1 MELTERER
9 TPDTAQRANV
19 LEIRD
24 LVKEFPSVRAVNEVS
39 FDIKRNTVHCLVGE
53 NGAGKST
60 LIKILTG
67 AYQRTSGKILLN
79 GEEYAPTSTKEA
91 KERGISTLFQELNVV
106 DQLTVEENLTL
117 GMEDTKFGFLRRT
130 DKINKIVS
138 VMNSLEPSIR
148 PGQLVSTL
156 SVAKKQIVEI
166 AKAVASESDIIIMDE
181 PTAALSEGEIARLFG
196 IIKGLRERNVTVIY
210 ISHRLDEIFE
220 LGDYVT
226 VMRDGRHIDTKPI
239 SEVKDRSELIKMM
252 IGKTV
257 FEQYTPRERDCDD
270 VILQVSHLSNHKLQD
285 ISFTVPRGEIAGFYG
300 LIGAGKTELARAI
313 YGADPYTGDIT
324 FKGKKLHPSPAEVIE
339 AGIALVPEERR
350 SQGLFTL
357 LTIRGNVP
365 VMNMKKISRAGFVN
379 GAQERE
385 VTLEYID
392 KLRIATSSIEK
403 EAAQLSGGNQQK
415 VVLSKCLFADADLL
429 MLDEPTRGI
438 DVGAKS
444 EIYSII
450 RQLAAEGKS
459 ILIFSSE
466 LPEVV
471 NICDTIYLLYDGRMQ
486 ETIRNGCDIDSEM
499 IMHAVSGVTAESGVT
514 PEKGDA

>member
-1 MELTERER
+1 VEPT
-9 TPDTAQRANV
+9 DNV

-24 LVKEFPSVRAVNEVS
+24 LVKDYPSVRAVNEVS

-67 AYQRTSGKILLN
+67 AVPRTSGVILLN
-79 GEEYAPTSTKEA
+79 GQGYVARNPKEA
-91 KERGISTLFQELNVV
+91 RDAGISTLFQELNVV

-117 GMEDTKFGFLRRT
+117 GVEDTRLGFLRKT
-130 DKINKIVS
+130 DKINKIVD
-138 VMNSLEPSIR
+138 VMNSIEPSIR

-166 AKAVASESDIIIMDE
+166 AKAVASESEIIIMDE
-181 PTAALSEGEIARLFG
+181 PTAALSEGEIARLFE
-196 IIKGLRERNVTVIY
+196 IIRGLRERNVTVIY

-226 VMRDGRHIDTKPI
+226 VMRDGRHIDTKPM

-257 FEQYTPRERDCDD
+257 FEQYTPREHDCED
-270 VILQVSHLSNHKLQD
+270 VILEVKDLTNYKLRGLSFSIRK
-285 ISFTVPRGEIAGFYG
+285 GEIAGFYG

-313 YGADPYTGDIT
+313 YGVDEYEGTIT
-324 FKGKKLHPSPAEVIE
+324 FKGQPLHGSPDKAIS

-350 SQGLFTL
+350 SQGLFTI

-365 VMNMKKISRAGFVN
+365 VMNMKKLSRAGFV
-379 GAQERE
+379 GAGKERE
-385 VTLEYID
+385 VTREYID
-392 KLRIATSSIEK
+392 KLKIATSSTEK
-403 EAAQLSGGNQQK
+403 EAAKLSGGNQQK
-415 VVLSKCLFADADLL
+415 VVLAKCLFADADLL

-444 EIYSII
+444 EIYSLI
-450 RQLAAEGKS
+450 RQLSAEGKS
-459 ILIFSSE
+459 IMIFSSE
-466 LPEVV
+466 LPEVM
-471 NICDTIYLLYDGRMQ
+471 NICDSIYLLYDGSLK
-486 ETIRNGCDIDSEM
+486 ETIRNGCDVDSEK
-499 IMHAVSGVTAESGVT
+499 IIHIVTGGE
-514 PEKGDA
+514 

>member
-1 MELTERER
+1 MELT
-9 TPDTAQRANV
+9 DNV
-19 LEIRD
+19 LEIRE
-24 LVKEFPSVRAVNEVS
+24 LVKDFPSVRAVNEVS

-67 AYQRTSGKILLN
+67 AYQRTSGTILLN
-79 GEEYAPTSTKEA
+79 GKEYAPASTKEA
-91 KERGISTLFQELNVV
+91 MEQGISTLFQELNVV

-117 GMEDTKFGFLRRT
+117 GEEDTKFGFLRRT
-130 DKINKIVS
+130 EKINKIVS

-148 PGQLVSTL
+148 PQQLVSTL

-166 AKAVASESDIIIMDE
+166 AKAVASEADIIIMDE
-181 PTAALSEGEIARLFG
+181 PTAALSEGEIARLFK
-196 IIKGLRERNVTVIY
+196 IIRSLRERNVTVIY

-226 VMRDGRHIDTKPI
+226 VMRDGRHIDTKPL
-239 SEVKDRSELIKMM
+239 SEVKDRSELIKLM

-270 VILQVSHLSNHKLQD
+270 IILQVNHLSNQKLQD
-285 ISFTVPRGEIAGFYG
+285 VSFSIRRGEIAGFYG
-300 LIGAGKTELARAI
+300 LVGAGKTELARAI
-313 YGADPYTGDIT
+313 YGADPYNGDII
-324 FKGKKLHPSPAEVIE
+324 FKGKKLSPTPDRVIE

-350 SQGLFTL
+350 SQGLFTI
-357 LTIRGNVP
+357 LTIRGNIP
-365 VMNMKKISRAGFVN
+365 VMNMKKISRGWFIN
-379 GAQERE
+379 GARERE

-392 KLRIATSSIEK
+392 KLRIATSSSEK
-403 EAAQLSGGNQQK
+403 AAAQLSGGNQQK
-415 VVLSKCLFADADLL
+415 VVLAKCLFADADLL
-429 MLDEPTRGI
+429 MMDEPTRGI

-450 RQLAAEGKS
+450 RQLAAQGKS

-471 NICDTIYLLYDGRMQ
+471 NICDTIYLLYDGCLQ
-486 ETIRNGCDIDSEM
+486 DTIRNGCDVDSEI
-499 IMHAVSGVTAESGVT
+499 IMHAVSGVTAV
-514 PEKGDA
+514 KGSE

>member
-1 MELTERER
+1 MELTERAN
-9 TPDTAQRANV
+9 TPNGNV
-19 LEIRD
+19 LEIRN
-24 LVKEFPSVRAVNEVS
+24 LVKDFPGVRAVNDVS

-60 LIKILTG
+60 VIKILTG
-67 AYQRTSGKILLN
+67 AYARTSGTILLN
-79 GEEYAPTSTKEA
+79 GREYNPHSPRDA
-91 KERGISTLFQELNVV
+91 KQSGISTLFQELNVV

-117 GMEDTKFGFLRRT
+117 GMEDTSFGFLRKT
-130 DKINKIVS
+130 DKINKIIS
-138 VMNSLEPSIR
+138 AMNSLEPSIR
-148 PGQLVSTL
+148 PRQLVSTL

-166 AKAVASESDIIIMDE
+166 AKAVATEADIIIMDE
-181 PTAALSEGEIARLFG
+181 PTAALSEAEIARLFE

-226 VMRDGRHIDTKPI
+226 VMRDGRHIDTKLV

-270 VILQVSHLSNHKLQD
+270 IILEARNVTNHKLQD
-285 ISFTVPRGEIAGFYG
+285 VSFDVRRGEIIGFYG
-300 LIGAGKTELARAI
+300 LVGAGKTELARAI
-313 YGADPYTGDIT
+313 YGTDPYTGKIT
-324 FKGKKLHPSPAEVIE
+324 FKGKPLHNSPDRVIG

-350 SQGLFTL
+350 SQGLFTI

-365 VMNMKKISRAGFVN
+365 VMNMKKISRGGFIN
-379 GAQERE
+379 GARERQ
-385 VTLEYID
+385 VTLEYVD
-392 KLRIATSSIEK
+392 KLKIATSGIEK
-403 EAAQLSGGNQQK
+403 EAAKLSGGNQQK

-450 RQLAAEGKS
+450 RQLSAEGKA
-459 ILIFSSE
+459 IMIFSSE
-466 LPEVV
+466 LPEVI
-471 NICDTIYLLYDGRMQ
+471 NICDTIHLLYEGSLK
-486 ETIRNGCDIDSEM
+486 ETIRNGCDIDSEN
-499 IMHAVSGVTAESGVT
+499 ILHVVTGGQGART
-514 PEKGDA
+514 

>member
-1 MELTERER
+1 MAEVTE
-9 TPDTAQRANV
+9 NV

-24 LVKEFPSVRAVNEVS
+24 LVKDFPGVRAVNNVS

-67 AYQRTSGKILLN
+67 AYMRTSGKILLN
-79 GEEYAPTSTKEA
+79 GEEYNPRSPRDA
-91 KERGISTLFQELNVV
+91 KQSGISTLFQELNVV

-117 GMEDTKFGFLRRT
+117 GMEDARFGFLRKT
-130 DKINKIVS
+130 DRINHIIS
-138 VMNSLEPSIR
+138 VMNSLEPSIK

-166 AKAVASESDIIIMDE
+166 AKAVAAECDVIIMDE
-181 PTAALSEGEIARLFG
+181 PTAALSESEIARLFT
-196 IIKGLRERNVTVIY
+196 IVRGLREKNVTVIY

-226 VMRDGRHIDTKPI
+226 VMRDGKHIGTKPVA
-239 SEVKDRSELIKMM
+239 EVGDRSELIRMM

-257 FEQYTPRERDCDD
+257 FEQYTPRETECTDT
-270 VILQVSHLSNHKLQD
+270 ILEVKHLTNDKLND
-285 ISFTVPRGEIAGFYG
+285 ISFEVHAGEIAGFYG
-300 LIGAGKTELARAI
+300 LVGAGKTELARAI
-313 YGADPYTGDIT
+313 YGVDDYEGEIR
-324 FKGKKLHPSPAEVIE
+324 FKGQELQRAPDKAIA

-350 SQGLFTL
+350 SQGLFTI

-365 VMNMKKISRAGFVN
+365 VMNMGKISHNGFISA
-379 GAQERE
+379 AQEKL
-385 VTLEYID
+385 VTLDYID
-392 KLRIATSSIEK
+392 RLRIATDSTEK
-403 EAAQLSGGNQQK
+403 EAAKLSGGNQQK

-444 EIYSII
+444 EIYSLI
-450 RQLAAEGKS
+450 RQLSSEGKS
-459 ILIFSSE
+459 IMVFSSE
-466 LPEVV
+466 LPEIM
-471 NICDTIYLLYDGRMQ
+471 NLCDSIYLLYDGSLKA
-486 ETIRNGCDIDSEM
+486 TLRNSCDCDSEN
-499 IMHAVSGVTAESGVT
+499 IIHIVTGGE
-514 PEKGDA
+514 